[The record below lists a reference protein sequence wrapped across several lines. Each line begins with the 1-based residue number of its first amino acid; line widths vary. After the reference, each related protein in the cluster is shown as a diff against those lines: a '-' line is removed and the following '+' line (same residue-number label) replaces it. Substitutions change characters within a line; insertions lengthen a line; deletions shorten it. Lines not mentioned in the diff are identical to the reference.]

1 MPRYIYKG
9 PVMEFNT
16 LLADIWEGETVAPYF
31 ERRNIME
38 DLIEKIGAMLLILLM
53 IAAGVLTVGAVCF
66 IFSLF
71 LPL

>member
-1 MPRYIYKG
+1 
-9 PVMEFNT
+9 
-16 LLADIWEGETVAPYF
+16 
-31 ERRNIME
+31 ME

-53 IAAGVLTVGAVCF
+53 IAAGVLTVGGVCF

>member
-1 MPRYIYKG
+1 
-9 PVMEFNT
+9 
-16 LLADIWEGETVAPYF
+16 
-31 ERRNIME
+31 ME

-53 IAAGVLTVGAVCF
+53 IAAGVLTVGAVFF

>member
-1 MPRYIYKG
+1 
-9 PVMEFNT
+9 
-16 LLADIWEGETVAPYF
+16 
-31 ERRNIME
+31 ME
-38 DLIEKIGAMLLILLM
+38 DLVEKIGAILLILFM

>member
-1 MPRYIYKG
+1 
-9 PVMEFNT
+9 
-16 LLADIWEGETVAPYF
+16 
-31 ERRNIME
+31 ME
-38 DLIEKIGAMLLILLM
+38 DLIEKIGAMLLISLM

>member
-1 MPRYIYKG
+1 
-9 PVMEFNT
+9 
-16 LLADIWEGETVAPYF
+16 
-31 ERRNIME
+31 ME
-38 DLIEKIGAMLLILLM
+38 DLIEKRGAMLLILLM

>member
-1 MPRYIYKG
+1 M
-9 PVMEFNT
+9 
-16 LLADIWEGETVAPYF
+16 ADL
-31 ERRNIME
+31 M
-38 DLIEKIGAMLLILLM
+38 EKIGAMVLILLM

>member
-1 MPRYIYKG
+1 
-9 PVMEFNT
+9 
-16 LLADIWEGETVAPYF
+16 
-31 ERRNIME
+31 ME

-53 IAAGVLTVGAVCF
+53 IAAGVFTVGAVCF

>member
-1 MPRYIYKG
+1 
-9 PVMEFNT
+9 
-16 LLADIWEGETVAPYF
+16 
-31 ERRNIME
+31 ME
-38 DLIEKIGAMLLILLM
+38 DLIEKIGAMLLLLLM

>member
-1 MPRYIYKG
+1 
-9 PVMEFNT
+9 
-16 LLADIWEGETVAPYF
+16 
-31 ERRNIME
+31 ME
-38 DLIEKIGAMLLILLM
+38 DLVEKIGAMILILIM

>member
-1 MPRYIYKG
+1 
-9 PVMEFNT
+9 
-16 LLADIWEGETVAPYF
+16 
-31 ERRNIME
+31 ME
-38 DLIEKIGAMLLILLM
+38 DLVEIIGAILLILLM

>member
-1 MPRYIYKG
+1 
-9 PVMEFNT
+9 
-16 LLADIWEGETVAPYF
+16 
-31 ERRNIME
+31 ME
-38 DLIEKIGAMLLILLM
+38 DLMEKIGAMVLILIM

>member
-1 MPRYIYKG
+1 
-9 PVMEFNT
+9 
-16 LLADIWEGETVAPYF
+16 
-31 ERRNIME
+31 ME

-53 IAAGVLTVGAVCF
+53 IAVGAVCF

>member
-1 MPRYIYKG
+1 
-9 PVMEFNT
+9 
-16 LLADIWEGETVAPYF
+16 
-31 ERRNIME
+31 ME
-38 DLIEKIGAMLLILLM
+38 DLIEKIGAMFLILLM

>member
-1 MPRYIYKG
+1 
-9 PVMEFNT
+9 
-16 LLADIWEGETVAPYF
+16 
-31 ERRNIME
+31 ME
-38 DLIEKIGAMLLILLM
+38 DLVEKIGAILLILIM

>member
-1 MPRYIYKG
+1 
-9 PVMEFNT
+9 
-16 LLADIWEGETVAPYF
+16 
-31 ERRNIME
+31 ME

-53 IAAGVLTVGAVCF
+53 ITVGAVCF

>member
-1 MPRYIYKG
+1 MGIIVCRLWNLFNLYPVYSRDYIR
-9 PVMEFNT
+9 
-16 LLADIWEGETVAPYF
+16 GEKF
-31 ERRNIME
+31 ME
-38 DLIEKIGAMLLILLM
+38 DFIEKIGAVVLIILM

>member
-1 MPRYIYKG
+1 
-9 PVMEFNT
+9 
-16 LLADIWEGETVAPYF
+16 
-31 ERRNIME
+31 ME
-38 DLIEKIGAMLLILLM
+38 DFIEKIGAVVLIILM

>member
-1 MPRYIYKG
+1 MSFPMSLITG
-9 PVMEFNT
+9 LAVQICTGEFKNG
-16 LLADIWEGETVAPYF
+16 DGYF

>member
-1 MPRYIYKG
+1 
-9 PVMEFNT
+9 
-16 LLADIWEGETVAPYF
+16 
-31 ERRNIME
+31 ME

-53 IAAGVLTVGAVCF
+53 IVAGVLTVGAVCF

>member
-1 MPRYIYKG
+1 
-9 PVMEFNT
+9 
-16 LLADIWEGETVAPYF
+16 
-31 ERRNIME
+31 ME

-53 IAAGVLTVGAVCF
+53 IVAGVLIVGAVCF